1 MSEKTRSMNKF
12 IKTILNPF
20 STWPISTALL
30 KELEVLKKINRK
42 KDD

>member
-1 MSEKTRSMNKF
+1 MNKF

-30 KELEVLKKINRK
+30 KELEVLKKIKNK
-42 KDD
+42 KDE

>member
-1 MSEKTRSMNKF
+1 MNKF

-30 KELEVLKKINRK
+30 KELEVLKKINRE